1 MLPDTRFSESLPEM
15 NPSAFT
21 FKLTVPNAPE
31 MAAIVADVAR
41 HAAEYATLNG
51 DAATGF
57 VERARAAAEKALGSA
72 PGHNSLAVFAAA
84 DGTLT
89 VTIGNETVTQSL
101 S

>member
-1 MLPDTRFSESLPEM
+1 MKPA
-15 NPSAFT
+15 AFT
-21 FKLTVPNAPE
+21 FKLTVPNVPE
-31 MAAIVADVAR
+31 MAAMVADVAR

-51 DAATGF
+51 DATTAF
-57 VERARAAAEKALGSA
+57 VERARAAADKALHAA

-89 VTIGNETVTQSL
+89 VTIGNETVTESL